1 MTIHM
6 QLRTATTVGAAV
18 SAILLSSLAQADTT
32 LNGWALMPANT
43 FAPGPT
49 SGQFATSAFPATNPL
64 PMVDKQPV
72 QGLSGVL
79 HGPTANSFYVMTD
92 NGFGAKTNSA
102 DALLRMYAVTPNFKR
117 YDGSAVVGAGTVD
130 AVDYLNGAVQPSF
143 NTSSF
148 IKLRDPDH
156 KLGFQIVAAQL
167 NYPNGANNIA
177 VDQSIR
183 DARLLTGADFDIE
196 AVRQDKHG
204 NLWFGDEFGP
214 FLIKTDASGKVLR
227 SEVALPGVQSP
238 QNPHLV
244 GSANLGRSNGFEG
257 LAINPAGD
265 KLFTLLEGTVSGDA
279 PKSLRINEFDIASE
293 TYGELSYL
301 YQLESAGTNIGDM
314 TAISDHQFLVVE
326 RNNDTA
332 TTVGGAPFKKIFLA
346 DITGVADG
354 GFAHKTELVDLM
366 SIADPHDLNG
376 DGQTV
381 FTFPYVTIEDVL
393 LLDAN
398 TLLVINDNNY
408 PGGGGRGAFADNT
421 EFLRLTLAQPVPLPT
436 SVLLMMSSLVALVS
450 LKRRKQI

>member
-1 MTIHM
+1 MTIHT

-32 LNGWALMPANT
+32 LSGWALMPANT
-43 FAPGPT
+43 FAPGPS
-49 SGQFATSAFPATNPL
+49 SGQFATSAFAASNPL
-64 PMVDKQPV
+64 PLVDKQPV
-72 QGLSGVL
+72 QGTSGVL

-102 DALLRMYAVTPNFKR
+102 DALLRMYAVTPNFKS

-130 AVDYLNGAVQPSF
+130 AVDYQSGAAQTSF

-148 IKLRDPDH
+148 ITLRDPDH
-156 KLGFQIVAAQL
+156 KLGFQIVAEQV

-196 AVRQDKHG
+196 AVRQDQHG

-227 SEVALPGVQSP
+227 SEIALPGVQSP

-244 GSANLGRSNGFEG
+244 GAANLGRSSGFEG
-257 LAINPAGD
+257 MAINPAGD

-301 YQLESAGTNIGDM
+301 YQLESAGTDIGDM
-314 TAISDHQFLVVE
+314 TAVNTRPVQPFHAAVEMLDDGAATLDPVATVHIAHPDQRLVGSDAHVTADYAIKALFGGVTRDRQFVVAHIHHRALE
-326 RNNDTA
+326 ITFHR
-332 TTVGGAPFKKIFLA
+332 A
-346 DITGVADG
+346 D
-354 GFAHKTELVDLM
+354 
-366 SIADPHDLNG
+366 
-376 DGQTV
+376 Q
-381 FTFPYVTIEDVL
+381 
-393 LLDAN
+393 
-398 TLLVINDNNY
+398 
-408 PGGGGRGAFADNT
+408 
-421 EFLRLTLAQPVPLPT
+421 
-436 SVLLMMSSLVALVS
+436 
-450 LKRRKQI
+450 